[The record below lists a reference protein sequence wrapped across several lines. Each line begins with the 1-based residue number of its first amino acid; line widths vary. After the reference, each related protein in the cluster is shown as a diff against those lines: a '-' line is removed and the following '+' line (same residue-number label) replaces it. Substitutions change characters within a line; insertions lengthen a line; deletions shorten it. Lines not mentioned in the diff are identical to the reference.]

1 MCYITSRTKE
11 QRRNE
16 IESQVPES
24 DASGFSDGAEMSVDN
39 MKGDMTYDDAQ
50 YFQRGFVR

>member
-50 YFQRGFVR
+50 YFQRGFV

>member
-1 MCYITSRTKE
+1 MKSNPK
-11 QRRNE
+11 
-16 IESQVPES
+16 VPES
-24 DASGFSDGAEMSVDN
+24 DASSFLDGAELNVDI